1 MLVYALVAGVLF
13 GLYFSL
19 VGIGLNLVF
28 GVMRI
33 VNLAHGDFL
42 MLGAFVAFGVVALAG
57 IDPLFAV
64 PLAFVLFVLAG
75 FLLYWVLVPRLQG
88 SVNPEMLSIILFFGL
103 SQVIE
108 ALTTIFFGTSERSIQ
123 SRALGTVFSTIKIK
137 LFGGKPEGSGGPI
150 QILGQGFP
158 ASWVIAAV
166 TSLIAIALVYVY
178 LYRTRLGTLTRA
190 VMSRRDEAFAT
201 GIDVDRVSAA
211 AFGIGLGLAAVA
223 GVFAPFMFGS
233 VTPAFGADATVTSF
247 AIVVLGSLG
256 NPLGTALGGV
266 VYGVCYML
274 VQTYLSSWADLLP
287 YVLLI
292 FILLLRPSGLLGR
305 RVRVA

>member
-1 MLVYALVAGVLF
+1 MLAYPLIAGVLF

-19 VGIGLNLVF
+19 LGIGLNLVF

-42 MLGAFVAFGVVALAG
+42 MLGAFVAFGVFYLLG
-57 IDPLFAV
+57 LDPLLAV
-64 PLAFVLFVLAG
+64 PLAFAIFVIVGIVLYGL
-75 FLLYWVLVPRLQG
+75 LVPRLQQ
-88 SVNPEMLSIILFFGL
+88 SRDPEMLSIILFFGL

-108 ALTTIFFGTSERSIQ
+108 ALVTIAFGTSERSIP
-123 SRALGTVFSTIKIK
+123 SRELGSLMTAVAKVF
-137 LFGGKPEGSGGPI
+137 GAKPEGGPVE
-150 QILGQGFP
+150 ILGQSFP
-158 ASWVIAAV
+158 AAWVISAV
-166 TSLIAIALVYVY
+166 VSVIAIGLVYVY

-201 GIDVDRVSAA
+201 GINVDRVCAA
-211 AFGIGLGLAAVA
+211 AFGIGLGLAAIA

-233 VTPAFGADATVTSF
+233 VTPAFGADATVTAF
-247 AIVVLGSLG
+247 VIVVLGSLG

-266 VYGVCYML
+266 VYGICYML
-274 VQTYLSSWADLLP
+274 VQTFLSSWADLLP

-292 FILLLRPSGLLGR
+292 LVLLLRPSGLLGR
-305 RVRVA
+305 KVRVA